1 MTREAISTAR
11 RIVVKIGSSSLS
23 SREGGLDVARLRAFV
38 DAIADRRASADI
50 VVVTSGA
57 IATGLAPLGLT
68 RRPTDLP
75 TQQAAAAVGQGLL
88 IAQYTQAFAERQL
101 VVAQVLLTVEDLSRR
116 THHANAQRALLRLLD
131 FGTVP
136 VVNEN
141 DAVATAEIQFGDNDR
156 VAALVA
162 HAVQADALV
171 LLSDVDGLYTAAPS
185 EGGLLIPEVRSATD
199 LAEVRIGGIGTAGVG
214 RGGMATKVD
223 AARIATGAGIPVVLT
238 NAEQARAAIFGDEV
252 GTLFHAQ
259 PKRRPTR
266 LLWLEHATSIRGRIT
281 VDDGAALALRKR
293 GKSLLAAGIVSVSGD
308 FTAGDPIDVTD
319 AHGTVFARGLVN
331 FDAADIDRMRGRK
344 TKEIVE
350 EFGDEFGR
358 ECIHR
363 DDMVL
368 LRGVHV

>member
-1 MTREAISTAR
+1 M
-11 RIVVKIGSSSLS
+11 
-23 SREGGLDVARLRAFV
+23 ARLRAFV
-38 DAIADRRASADI
+38 GAIADRCAHADI

-68 RRPTDLP
+68 RRPSDLP

-88 IAQYTQAFAERQL
+88 FAQYTQAFAERDV

-116 THHANAQRALLRLLD
+116 SHHANAQRALLRLLD
-131 FGTVP
+131 FGAVP
-136 VVNEN
+136 VVSEN
-141 DAVATAEIQFGDNDR
+141 DTVATAEIQFGDNDR

-171 LLSDVDGLYTAAPS
+171 LLSDVDGLYTGPPS
-185 EGGLLIPEVRSATD
+185 DGGVLIADVLSVDD
-199 LAEVRIGGIGTAGVG
+199 LADVRLGGVGTAGVG

-223 AARIATGAGIPVVLT
+223 AAMIAIGAGIPVVLT
-238 NAEQARAAIFGDEV
+238 NAEQARAALFGDPV

-266 LLWLEHATSIRGRIT
+266 LLWLEHASSIRGRIT

-293 GKSLLAAGIVSVSGD
+293 GKSLLPAGIVAVDGD
-308 FTAGDPIDVTD
+308 FTAGDPIDVSD
-319 AHGTVFARGLVN
+319 ALGTVFARGLVN
-331 FDAADIDRMRGRK
+331 FDAADIRRIQGRK
-344 TKEIVE
+344 TKDITA
-350 EFGDEFGR
+350 EFGEEFGR

>member
-1 MTREAISTAR
+1 MTREIIANAR

-38 DAIADRRASADI
+38 EAIADRRTTADI

-88 IAQYTQAFAERQL
+88 FAQYTQAFAERDL

-116 THHANAQRALLRLLD
+116 SHHANAQRALLRLLD
-131 FGTVP
+131 FGVVP
-136 VVNEN
+136 IVNEN
-141 DAVATAEIQFGDNDR
+141 DTVATAEIQFGDNDR

-171 LLSDVDGLYTAAPS
+171 LLSDVDGLYTGPPA
-185 EGGLLIPEVRSATD
+185 EGGVLISEVLSAAD
-199 LAEVRIGGIGTAGVG
+199 LAQVRIGGVGSAGIG

-223 AARIATGAGIPVVLT
+223 AAKIATGAGIPVVLT
-238 NAEQARAAIFGDEV
+238 NAEQARDALFGESV

-266 LLWLEHATSIRGRIT
+266 LLWLEHASSIRGCVT
-281 VDDGAALALRKR
+281 VDEGAATALRKR
-293 GKSLLAAGIVSVSGD
+293 GKSLLPAGIIAVTGD
-308 FTAGDPIDVTD
+308 FTAGDPIDVAD
-319 AHGTVFARGLVN
+319 ADGAVFARGLVN
-331 FDAADIDRMRGRK
+331 FDAADIERIRGRK
-344 TKEIVE
+344 TKDITA
-350 EFGDEFGR
+350 EFGEEYGR

-368 LRGVHV
+368 LRGLHV

>member
-1 MTREAISTAR
+1 MTREAIANAR

-38 DAIADRRASADI
+38 DAIADRRANADI

-88 IAQYTQAFAERQL
+88 FAEYTQAFALRDL

-116 THHANAQRALLRLLD
+116 SHHANAQRALVRLLD
-131 FGTVP
+131 FGVVP

-141 DAVATAEIQFGDNDR
+141 DTVATAEIQFGDNDR

-162 HAVQADALV
+162 HAVQADALI
-171 LLSDVDGLYTAAPS
+171 LLSDVDGLYSGPPA
-185 EGGLLIPEVRSATD
+185 EGGVLIPEVTSAEE
-199 LAEVRIGGIGTAGVG
+199 LAAVRIGGVGAAGIG

-223 AARIATGAGIPVVLT
+223 AAKIATAAGIPVVLT
-238 NAEQARAAIFGDEV
+238 NAEQARDALFGEPV

-266 LLWLEHATSIRGRIT
+266 LLWLEHASSIRGSVT
-281 VDDGAALALRKR
+281 VDEGAATALRKR
-293 GKSLLAAGIVSVSGD
+293 GKSLLPAGIVSVSGD
-308 FTAGDPIDVTD
+308 FTAGDPIDVVD
-319 AHGTVFARGLVN
+319 SEGNVFARGLVN
-331 FDAADIDRMRGRK
+331 FDAADIERIRGRK
-344 TKEIVE
+344 TKDITA
-350 EFGDEFGR
+350 EFGEEFGR

-368 LRGVHV
+368 LRGEHV

>member
-1 MTREAISTAR
+1 MTRDAIVNAR

-23 SREGGLDVARLRAFV
+23 SREGGLDVAKLRAFV
-38 DAIADRRASADI
+38 DAIAARRATADV

-88 IAQYTQAFAERQL
+88 FAQYTQAFAARDL

-116 THHANAQRALLRLLD
+116 SHHANAQRALLRLLD
-131 FGTVP
+131 FGAVP
-136 VVNEN
+136 IVNEN
-141 DAVATAEIQFGDNDR
+141 DTVATAEIQFGDNDR

-171 LLSDVDGLYTAAPS
+171 LLSDVDGLYSGPPS
-185 EGGLLIPEVRSATD
+185 EGGVLIPEVRSASD

-238 NAEQARAAIFGDEV
+238 NAEQASAALMGENV

-266 LLWLEHATSIRGRIT
+266 LLWLEHASSIRGRVV
-281 VDDGAALALRKR
+281 VDDGAAVALRKR
-293 GKSLLAAGIVSVSGD
+293 GKSLLPAGIVAVDGD
-308 FTAGDPIDVTD
+308 FTSGDPIDVAD
-319 AHGTVFARGLVN
+319 LQGTVFARGLVN
-331 FDAADIDRMRGRK
+331 FDASDIERMRGRK
-344 TKEIVE
+344 TNDITAELGE
-350 EFGDEFGR
+350 EFGR